1 MSLLGKK
8 RVKRDEEDEKVRNNH
23 IILLKKLSKKEYNQM
38 FGIKD
43 EEPQKEENVN
53 IPEEKNNLKEFKK
66 ENKDI
71 KIIETTIVLPIKEKI
86 KSKSYKKVNKAL
98 IKEEKSTIKIF
109 SAPEKIEIKKDVGE
123 KKVEN
128 VEKKG
133 KNELNDKNIF
143 NTKPC
148 DNPFKNLLEKDNKE
162 QIKDKNIDDKS
173 NVSLFGKI
181 NNDDNKDN
189 KETIENKPE
198 ISLFG
203 NLNNKKDN
211 KENIENKPAISLFIN
226 DKKDN
231 KPGIS
236 LFGNI
241 SDKNDK
247 KTSLFSNTNNPL
259 FSGNNKSLFSGEQN
273 FSLFSNNTNS
283 NQPLFFGN
291 NNNNSLSFG
300 NTNNNNS
307 LFSDN
312 SGNINDKNNTPLFS
326 NNNIS
331 NPFSQIKGESFLKS
345 ILNNNSN
352 DNNTNNNIDGG
363 EGEGEDEDDDRDK
376 PKTMYVGE
384 PLKSQDY
391 SNYSKLYN
399 THLNNL
405 FLYNKKE
412 KKFISKG
419 NGNFSI
425 EKTKDE
431 NSKQHQAV
439 IVFRNQTGNK
449 LVEGFIDKKFDKID
463 INNKDFNYVVSFG
476 IIMMIEGKPEL
487 GFIKIPFKNEES
499 ANELKEAFGKA
510 ILFLDG
516 K

>member
-1 MSLLGKK
+1 M
-8 RVKRDEEDEKVRNNH
+8 
-23 IILLKKLSKKEYNQM
+23 
-38 FGIKD
+38 
-43 EEPQKEENVN
+43 
-53 IPEEKNNLKEFKK
+53 
-66 ENKDI
+66 
-71 KIIETTIVLPIKEKI
+71 
-86 KSKSYKKVNKAL
+86 
-98 IKEEKSTIKIF
+98 
-109 SAPEKIEIKKDVGE
+109 
-123 KKVEN
+123 
-128 VEKKG
+128 
-133 KNELNDKNIF
+133 
-143 NTKPC
+143 
-148 DNPFKNLLEKDNKE
+148 
-162 QIKDKNIDDKS
+162 
-173 NVSLFGKI
+173 
-181 NNDDNKDN
+181 
-189 KETIENKPE
+189 
-198 ISLFG
+198 
-203 NLNNKKDN
+203 
-211 KENIENKPAISLFIN
+211 
-226 DKKDN
+226 
-231 KPGIS
+231 
-236 LFGNI
+236 
-241 SDKNDK
+241 
-247 KTSLFSNTNNPL
+247 
-259 FSGNNKSLFSGEQN
+259 
-273 FSLFSNNTNS
+273 
-283 NQPLFFGN
+283 
-291 NNNNSLSFG
+291 
-300 NTNNNNS
+300 
-307 LFSDN
+307 FSDN

-326 NNNIS
+326 
-331 NPFSQIKGESFLKS
+331 
-345 ILNNNSN
+345 
-352 DNNTNNNIDGG
+352 NNNIDGG

-516 K
+516 KWGKWIIRKLALKSLINI